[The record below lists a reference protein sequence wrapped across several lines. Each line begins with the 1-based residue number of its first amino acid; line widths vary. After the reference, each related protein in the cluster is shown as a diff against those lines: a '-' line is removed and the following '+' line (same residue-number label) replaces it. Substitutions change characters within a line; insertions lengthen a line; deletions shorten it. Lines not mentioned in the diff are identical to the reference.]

1 MAIDEKEL
9 EKFDP
14 TGAELKKMV
23 EATKDL
29 TATDLKDPAQ
39 LAIVREK
46 RIEFKKARVNIEKI
60 GKSLRDDAN
69 AFNKKVLTREKELIA
84 IIEPEEERLAAIE
97 EEAKQLAIREERML
111 KLPAR
116 KERLAAIKYNSPIT
130 DEALLDMD
138 GAQFEAYFNAMTAHS
153 LEREREDARIEAE
166 KAEEKRKEEA
176 RIEQERIDA
185 ENKAKRE
192 EQEKKEA
199 ELKARED
206 AVKEEERRIAHEKEV
221 KEAEERAK
229 KETEERLK
237 KEAAEK
243 EAREKAEAEAKAKA
257 EAEAKA
263 KAEKEAADEKKR
275 REKQEEYRKFRTD
288 HGWTPETAGD
298 FKEEVSDT
306 EVVLYK
312 KVGVFKK

>member
-14 TGAELKKMV
+14 TKAELTKIV
-23 EATKDL
+23 EATKNL

-69 AFNKKVLTREKELIA
+69 AFNKAVLAKEKELIG
-84 IIEPEEERLAAIE
+84 IISPEEDRLAAIE
-97 EEAKQLAIREERML
+97 QEAKDLAIREERLL

-116 KERLAAIKYNSPIT
+116 KDRLAAIKYNSPIT

-138 GAQFEAYFNAMTAHS
+138 GVQFEAYFNAMTAHS
-153 LEREREDARIEAE
+153 LERERADAEAAARE
-166 KAEEKRKEEA
+166 AEEKRQEEA
-176 RIEQERIDA
+176 RKEQEKRDA
-185 ENKAKRE
+185 EDKKKRE
-192 EQEKKEA
+192 AQEKKEA

-221 KEAEERAK
+221 KEAEERAR
-229 KETEERLK
+229 KEAEDRLK
-237 KEAAEK
+237 REAE
-243 EAREKAEAEAKAKA
+243 EKAAK
-257 EAEAKA
+257 E
-263 KAEKEAADEKKR
+263 KAEKEAAEKAEAEEKKK
-275 REKQEEYRKFRTD
+275 REKQEAYRAFRAE

-298 FKEEVSDT
+298 FKEEVSET

-312 KVGVFKK
+312 KVGVFAK